1 MDVCTICSGSMY
13 IDYLVWRRD
22 GRGEDGYDKSAV
34 IG

>member
-22 GRGEDGYDKSAV
+22 GGEEGYDKSAV